1 LLKSNASSNPEY
13 DELLHL
19 ALDWN
24 EACSLKV
31 RKIRLLQALDL
42 PLDETHVFPKEVLKS
57 NIILIINAAKAL
69 LLTYKGVLIRTAWTP
84 DLFGA
89 PWFKTSNFNKLKQI
103 LYKLGLRTFDRSNR
117 ECHFTHVILHGDLSK
132 SNNVAGKSNWIAG
145 RLLIHPLRDSPTAKT
160 LEVVHGEYIAK
171 IFDTKGFD
179 MGDDHFA
186 GYENKVG
193 QVCWHPF
200 KKSSLIT
207 TEDIRVI
214 VSYFEAIDD
223 KVRRLMQVLS
233 YATGKSIAELALCL
247 EFGFSIESHKL
258 FFIYDFD
265 FAFPPTFKEVIKPS
279 L

>member
-1 LLKSNASSNPEY
+1 LLKSNSSSNLEH

-69 LLTYKGVLIRTAWTP
+69 LLTYRGVLIRTAWTP
-84 DLFGA
+84 DLYGA
-89 PWFKTSNFNKLKQI
+89 PWFRTSNLNELKQI
-103 LYKLGLRTFDRSNR
+103 LCRLGLRTFGRSNR
-117 ECHFTHVILHGDLSK
+117 GSQFTHIILHGDLSK
-132 SNNVAGKSNWIAG
+132 SCNSTGRCNWIAG
-145 RLLIHPLRDSPTAKT
+145 RLLIHPLRDSPAART

-179 MGDDHFA
+179 MSDDHFA
-186 GYENKVG
+186 GYENEVG
-193 QVCWHPF
+193 QACWHPF
-200 KKSSLIT
+200 KQSSLIT
-207 TEDIRVI
+207 TEDIRAI
-214 VSYFEAIDD
+214 ISNFEAIDG
-223 KVRRLMQVLS
+223 KIRRLMQVLS

-265 FAFPPTFKEVIKPS
+265 FAFHPAS
-279 L
+279 H